1 MTPDKCDCPYCQLTA
16 IREQLNNPKL
26 RKDSGIALA
35 MQHDELLALQVSDA
49 LENKR
54 WIHSTLLNAAKCRR
68 LGFIDPQ
75 IEEAWAKTV
84 IEKLEG
90 NLPSELEQL
99 KKFLEDAF
107 DNSVPEEPAEDPL
120 PEWADALAP
129 EGKLVHG
136 QQLYTL
142 DGAKTGNGTLV
153 DLYLDLKQGIPVF
166 VVITDAGN
174 LMRLNQNELITRFYA
189 GQYILSDLPTT
200 EARQTWAEYK
210 EAMYS

>member
-1 MTPDKCDCPYCQLTA
+1 MSTEKCHCLLCQLNA
-16 IREQLNNPKL
+16 VREQLSNPLL
-26 RKDSGIALA
+26 RKQPGPALA
-35 MQHDELLALQVSDA
+35 MQHDDLLAKLLTDT
-49 LENKR
+49 LENHPN
-54 WIHSTLLNAAKCRR
+54 IHPALLSAAKSGR

-75 IEEAWAKTV
+75 IEEAWAKVV
-84 IEKLEG
+84 IEKLDG
-90 NLPSELEQL
+90 NVPSNLEQL
-99 KKFLEDAF
+99 MEILENAF
-107 DNSVPEEPAEDPL
+107 STAQSEEPTEDPL
-120 PEWADALAP
+120 PEWADAKAP

-153 DLYLDLKQGIPVF
+153 DLYLDLKQGTPVF

-189 GQYILSDLPTT
+189 GQFVLSNLPTA
-200 EARQTWAEYK
+200 EARKTWAEYK